1 MAGNIVM
8 SGSKHSAKSKVLGKL
23 KMKKNKKK

>member
-1 MAGNIVM
+1 MAGGVVM
-8 SGSKHSAKSKVLGKL
+8 SGSKHNKNSKVIG